1 MTTHTSQKNTED
13 AKKMLVDYLQRV
25 DQLKAKDRTL
35 IPPQEMQLLDP
46 ELRSHTLDEVAI
58 GFTADQARIEAL
70 RCLQCIKKTCV
81 EDCPVSIDIPGFIH
95 HIATGEFENA
105 ASVIRQTSLLPSIC
119 GRVCPQET
127 QCQAHCTVGRSLKDV
142 DNSVAIGHDSC

>member
-1 MTTHTSQKNTED
+1 MERKNGQPMTTHTSQKITED
-13 AKKMLVDYLQRV
+13 AKKMLVDYLKRI

-70 RCLQCIKKTCV
+70 R
-81 EDCPVSIDIPGFIH
+81 
-95 HIATGEFENA
+95 
-105 ASVIRQTSLLPSIC
+105 
-119 GRVCPQET
+119 
-127 QCQAHCTVGRSLKDV
+127 
-142 DNSVAIGHDSC
+142 